1 MYESVAKYLT
11 DILYFSC
18 VKQLIV
24 VEIVLHRHLQTSVC
38 EAEKLFPHMLTI
50 RRSPEQY
57 RIGIVPLKPIETM
70 SVATEY
76 DDMSLEMLQD
86 VVPMLRQ
93 QLEKSMLDRNYVQL
107 ENVRKTF
114 DREYQR
120 IQDNLNFYNFLQY
133 RTQ

>member
-1 MYESVAKYLT
+1 
-11 DILYFSC
+11 
-18 VKQLIV
+18 
-24 VEIVLHRHLQTSVC
+24 
-38 EAEKLFPHMLTI
+38 MLTI